1 MKADGFILVATL
13 WVLAGL
19 ALLAA
24 YVDSVVSA
32 NVQQAIRI
40 KEGIDEDL
48 QRRSTEATLLYLLAT
63 NRTNYRG
70 LVLEQTQRFSDLLSE
85 PLSGGGD
92 GELRA
97 SGVAYQGLG
106 DWRFSLQD
114 EFGLVSVNEPA
125 TWPFEALLKSFGVN
139 APERARLIARISD
152 YVDVDQ
158 LLNLN
163 GAEHWDYRR
172 RRLPPPPNWIMVT
185 PMELHRVIDF
195 DELIDARQWR
205 SLKHLL
211 TARPPAGYNF
221 NTMPLAVVAAVLEVD
236 PKAAARLVQAR
247 EGRSVR
253 SLRHISELTGA
264 VTTRIE
270 EEEVLLRPSN
280 FLRLAFWRPDL
291 GQRLVM
297 GIQLMPFAED
307 APWRKDYQYWE
318 RIPEH
323 AEPDSTTP
331 ARPATPLLQES

>member
-1 MKADGFILVATL
+1 MKAGGFILVATL

-48 QRRSTEATLLYLLAT
+48 HRRSTEATLLYLLAT

-70 LVLEQTQRFSDLLSE
+70 LVLEQTQRFSDLLPD

-97 SGVAYQGLG
+97 SGVAYLGLG

-114 EFGLVSVNEPA
+114 EFGLVSVNEPRI
-125 TWPFEALLKSFGVN
+125 WPFRALLKSFGLN
-139 APERARLIARISD
+139 APDLDRLVARVED

-158 LLNLN
+158 LLTLN

-172 RRLPPPPNWIMVT
+172 RRLPPPLDSIMVT
-185 PMELHRVIDF
+185 PMELRRVIDF
-195 DELIDARQWR
+195 DELIGAEQWR
-205 SLKHLL
+205 SLKPLL

-221 NTMPLAVVAAVLEVD
+221 NTMPLQVMAAVLEVD
-236 PKAAARLVQAR
+236 LKAAERLLQAR
-247 EGRSVR
+247 EGM
-253 SLRHISELTGA
+253 SLRNLRDINELTGA
-264 VTTRIE
+264 VTTRIDE
-270 EEEVLLRPSN
+270 EEMLLRPSR

-291 GQRLVM
+291 GRRLVM

-307 APWRKDYQYWE
+307 VPWRKDYQYWE
-318 RIPEH
+318 QIPEH
-323 AEPDSTTP
+323 AEPDPTTP